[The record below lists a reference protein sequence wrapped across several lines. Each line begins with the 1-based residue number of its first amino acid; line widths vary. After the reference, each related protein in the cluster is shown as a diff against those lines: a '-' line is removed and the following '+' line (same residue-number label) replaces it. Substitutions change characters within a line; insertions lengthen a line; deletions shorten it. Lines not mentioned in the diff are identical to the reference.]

1 MQQQVAA
8 QGHRPQQGQLSGQ
21 LGQQLP
27 ILLSQGSRVEF
38 MDIEKIVEQVLGEG
52 CLTPA
57 MEAEISQIC
66 EATTDL
72 SWESY
77 AALDKLMQAL
87 LAGTVV
93 VAERKQFINVM
104 EELVTSEALLQVA
117 EIEAASDSYIDV
129 GDIAAY
135 ALNRLPPLYATTAD
149 GANYQRQ
156 RARDELSALIAQ
168 RVREA
173 ITHHLDRLHVHAGG
187 QFSRKGIEDRDA
199 IKQISNLLQAYAITY
214 EPGSTATGKRPSY

>member
-1 MQQQVAA
+1 
-8 QGHRPQQGQLSGQ
+8 
-21 LGQQLP
+21 
-27 ILLSQGSRVEF
+27 

-52 CLTPA
+52 CLTPE
-57 MEAEISQIC
+57 MEAEISRIC
-66 EATTDL
+66 EATTEL
-72 SWESY
+72 SGEAY

-87 LAGTVV
+87 LDGTVV
-93 VAERKQFINVM
+93 AAERKQKQFINVM
-104 EELVTSEALLQVA
+104 EELVTTEALMQVT

-135 ALNRLPPLYATTAD
+135 ALNRLPPLYATTVD
-149 GANYQRQ
+149 GASYQRQ
-156 RARDELSALIAQ
+156 HAREKLSALIAQ

-214 EPGSTATGKRPSY
+214 ESGNPPGKRPSWFRASTR